1 MDNAISADRVVGAS
15 EAINHRRITAGIVDN
30 VLERE
35 VRPHRW
41 ISLAF
46 CLVVLLLLATPASA
60 RRVAR
65 RDPIEPLLTTPAF
78 LDQSAELGVQWSKD
92 SDGNEVELAAG
103 IEWIFWERLELNLE
117 VPVAINDP
125 DHGATVGDL
134 SDIAFAA
141 QVLLCCETPRPL
153 DYLSIRGAV
162 EAPTGNRSK
171 DIGGDGSWEVSVLP
185 GRYFSI
191 TDRLADV
198 LAQAEI
204 GYTQQIRI
212 DGEGLET
219 ARELGVSKTLQKEFL
234 WNFALAQPY
243 FDGIVEPVLE
253 VLGTTVV
260 DAVEN
265 EDEGTIVEL
274 SAGLWIAP
282 HPHEHFLSALSYG
295 LGVTFP
301 VTSLKEDQSV
311 VVLVIEWAL
320 D

>member
-1 MDNAISADRVVGAS
+1 MKNRYDAEIA
-15 EAINHRRITAGIVDN
+15 
-30 VLERE
+30 
-35 VRPHRW
+35 PHRW
-41 ISLAF
+41 TSIVF
-46 CLVVLLLLATPASA
+46 CLAALLLLAAPASA

-92 SDGNEVELAAG
+92 SDGNEIELAAG
-103 IEWIFWERLELNLE
+103 IEWIFWDRLELNLE
-117 VPVAINDP
+117 VPAAINDP
-125 DHGATVGDL
+125 DHGATVGGL

-141 QVLLCCETPRPL
+141 QVLLCCKTHRPL

-162 EAPTGNRSK
+162 EAPTGKRSK
-171 DIGGDGSWEVSVLP
+171 DIGGDGSWEASVLP
-185 GRYFSI
+185 GRYFSV
-191 TDRLADV
+191 TDRLGDV

-212 DGEGLET
+212 DGESLET
-219 ARELGVSKTLQKEFL
+219 ARVLGVSKTLQKEFL
-234 WNFALAQPY
+234 WNIALAQPY
-243 FDGIVEPVLE
+243 FDGVIQPVLE
-253 VLGTTVV
+253 LLGTTVV

-265 EDEGTIVEL
+265 DDEGTIVEL
-274 SAGLWIAP
+274 SAGVWFAP

-295 LGVTFP
+295 LGVSFP